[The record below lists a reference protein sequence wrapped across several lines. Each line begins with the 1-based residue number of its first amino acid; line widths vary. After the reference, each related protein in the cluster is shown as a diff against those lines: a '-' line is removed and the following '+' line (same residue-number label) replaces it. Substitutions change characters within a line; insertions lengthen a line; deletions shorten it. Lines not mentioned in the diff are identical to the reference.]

1 MLAQTGQTRTMQ
13 LDRRSFLQL
22 SALAGGG
29 LALNLHFSPL
39 AKAQGPGA
47 PPDLT
52 PQAFIKIAPN
62 GIVTIMARASE
73 TGQGMRN
80 MLPML
85 IAEELDVDWADV
97 RVEQADLDEKKY
109 GIQFSGGSANT
120 PMGWEPM
127 RRVGAAGRQLL
138 MTAAA
143 QTWGV
148 PVAECTTQPGRVLE
162 VAADE
167 APHATPSAS
176 SGSVVR
182 IGSSRVLH
190 PASGRSAGYGELASK
205 AAALPP
211 PALSSVKLKDP
222 KDYHIIGHSQ
232 AGVDTH
238 GIVTGKPLFGI
249 DVQLPGMLHATI
261 EKAPVFAGKV
271 KTANVDEIKTMPG
284 VRHVLVIDGGIT
296 PAAYTPWEPG
306 MEPGI
311 AIVADTW
318 WQAQTARKKLK
329 VDWDLGPA
337 ASQSSE
343 GFAKQAAELLQ
354 TKPGTTV
361 RKYGD
366 VDAALK
372 SSAKVVEATYEYPF
386 IAHSTMEPQGCTAH
400 WKDGKLEMWTT
411 STLPID
417 GRGLVAKTLGIQE
430 SDITTH
436 MVRGG
441 GSFGRRLQNDYA
453 VEAAWIAKRVDA
465 PVKLLWAREDDIA
478 HDPFR
483 PGGTVG
489 LKAGIDAQGK
499 LTAWRHHLVTFGDEK
514 HSTSGGGIG
523 ADTYPAG
530 FPPAYGL
537 YTSAQPLMQRT
548 GALRAP
554 GDNAYCWVAQ
564 SFLDECA
571 HEAGRDPLE
580 FQLELLSNKQSP
592 WSESQR
598 DAVGDH
604 EPSGQSVLIPERYK
618 GVLELVAEKSGWAKR
633 TKTPGRGMGIAAWF
647 CHLGYFAEVADVS
660 VDANGKV
667 TVNHVWAAGDV
678 GSQIINP
685 RAAESMGFGGVIDG
699 MSELAQEITLADGR
713 VRQSNF
719 HNHPVVR
726 MKQIPPIE
734 VYWRKTDYAPTGLG
748 EPTLP
753 PILPAV
759 TNAIF
764 AATGKRIR
772 TIPLQKSGFSWA

>member
-1 MLAQTGQTRTMQ
+1 MRMN
-13 LDRRSFLQL
+13 RRSFLQL
-22 SALAGGG
+22 TALAGGG
-29 LALNLHFSPL
+29 LALDLYRSPL
-39 AKAQGPGA
+39 AAAQGPGT

-52 PQAFIKIAPN
+52 PQTFIKIAQD
-62 GIVTIMARASE
+62 GTVIIMARASE
-73 TGQGMRN
+73 SGQGMRN

-85 IAEELDVDWADV
+85 IAEELDVDWKDV
-97 RVEQADLDEKKY
+97 RVQQAELDEKKY
-109 GIQFSGGSANT
+109 GRQFSGGSANT

-138 MTAAA
+138 IAAAA

-148 PVAECTTQPGRVLE
+148 PVAECTTQSGRVL
-162 VAADE
+162 
-167 APHATPSAS
+167 HAT
-176 SGSVVR
+176 
-182 IGSSRVLH
+182 
-190 PASGRSAGYGELASK
+190 SGRSASYGELGAK
-205 AAALPP
+205 AAALPA

-222 KDYHIIGHSQ
+222 KDYRIIGHSQ
-232 AGVDTH
+232 TGVDTH
-238 GIVTGKPLFGI
+238 AIVTGKPLFGI
-249 DVQLPGMLHATI
+249 DVTLPGMLYASI

-271 KTANVDEIKTMPG
+271 KTANIDQIKTLPG

-318 WQAQTARKKLK
+318 WQAQQARKQLK

-337 ASQSSE
+337 ATQSTE
-343 GFAKQAAELLQ
+343 GFKKRAEELL
-354 TKPGTTV
+354 KAPPGTTV

-372 SSAKVVEATYEYPF
+372 SSAKVVEATYQYPF
-386 IAHSTMEPQGCTAH
+386 IAHVTLEPQGATAH
-400 WKDGKLEMWTT
+400 WKDGKLEMWST
-411 STLPID
+411 STLPAE

-436 MVRGG
+436 MVRAG
-441 GSFGRRLQNDYA
+441 GSFGRRLQNDYL
-453 VEAAWIAKRVDA
+453 VEAAWIAKHIDA
-465 PVKLLWAREDDIA
+465 PVKLLWSREDDVA

-489 LKAGIDAQGK
+489 LKGGLDAQGK
-499 LTAWRHHLVTFGDEK
+499 ITAWRHHFVTFGDEK

-523 ADTYPAG
+523 ADTYPSG
-530 FPPAYGL
+530 FPPAYAL
-537 YTSAQPLMQRT
+537 YTSAQPLMLRT
-548 GALRAP
+548 GAMRAP

-564 SFLDECA
+564 SFLDELA
-571 HEAGRDPLE
+571 DAAGRDPLE
-580 FQLELLSNKQSP
+580 FQLDLLSNTRSP
-592 WSESQR
+592 WSASQL

-604 EPSGQSVLIPERYK
+604 EPSGQSVLIPERFK
-618 GVLELVAEKSGWAKR
+618 GVLELVAEKSGWAHRSKER
-633 TKTPGRGMGIAAWF
+633 GRGMGIAAWF

-660 VDANGKV
+660 VDKDNKV

-685 RAAESMGFGGVIDG
+685 AAAESMGFGGIMEG
-699 MSELAQEITLADGR
+699 MGHLAQEITLVDGKIQ
-713 VRQSNF
+713 QSNF
-719 HNHPVVR
+719 HNHPLMR
-726 MKQIPPIE
+726 MRQTPKIE

-759 TNAIF
+759 GNAIF

-772 TIPLQKSGFSWA
+772 TLPLQRSGFSWA

>member
-1 MLAQTGQTRTMQ
+1 MRI
-13 LDRRSFLQL
+13 DRRSFLQL

-29 LALNLHFSPL
+29 LTLGLYRTPL
-39 AKAQGPGA
+39 AAAQRPGA

-52 PQAFIKIAPN
+52 PQTFIKIAPD
-62 GIVTIMARASE
+62 GVVTIMARASE
-73 TGQGMRN
+73 SGQGMRN

-85 IAEELDVDWADV
+85 IAEELDVDWKDV
-97 RVEQADLDEKKY
+97 HVQQAELNEKIY
-109 GIQFSGGSANT
+109 GAQFSGGSANT
-120 PMGWEPM
+120 PQGWEPM
-127 RRVGAAGRQLL
+127 RRVGAAGRMLL
-138 MTAAA
+138 ITAAA

-148 PVAECTTQPGRVLE
+148 PEAECTTQSGRVI
-162 VAADE
+162 
-167 APHATPSAS
+167 HA
-176 SGSVVR
+176 G
-182 IGSSRVLH
+182 
-190 PASGRSAGYGELASK
+190 SGRSLGYGELADK

-211 PALSSVKLKDP
+211 PALGSVKLKDP

-238 GIVTGKPLFGI
+238 AIVTGKPLFGI
-249 DVQLPGMLHATI
+249 DVQLPGMLYATI

-271 KTANVDEIKTMPG
+271 KSANVEEVKALPG

-296 PAAYTPWEPG
+296 PAAFTPWEPG

-311 AIVADTW
+311 AVVADTW
-318 WQAQTARKKLK
+318 WQAQKARKQLK

-337 ASQSSE
+337 ATQSTE
-343 GFAKQAAELLQ
+343 VFKKRAEELLQ
-354 TKPGTTV
+354 ATPGTAV

-366 VDAALK
+366 VDAEMKA
-372 SSAKVVEATYEYPF
+372 SAKVVEATYQYPF
-386 IAHSTMEPQGCTAH
+386 IAHVTMEPQGATVH
-400 WKDGKLEMWTT
+400 WKAGKLEMWST
-411 STLPID
+411 STLPVD

-436 MVRGG
+436 MVRSG

-453 VEAAWIAKRVDA
+453 VEAAWIAKRIDA
-465 PVKLLWAREDDIA
+465 PVKLLWSREDDIA

-489 LKAGIDAQGK
+489 LKAGLDAQGK
-499 LTAWRHHLVTFGDEK
+499 ITSWRHHLVTFGDAK
-514 HSTSGGGIG
+514 HSASGGGIG
-523 ADTYPAG
+523 SDTYPAG
-530 FPPAYGL
+530 FPPAYAL
-537 YTSAQPLMQRT
+537 YTSAQPLMLRA

-564 SFLDECA
+564 SFLDELA
-571 HEAGRDPLE
+571 HAAGRDPLE
-580 FQLELLSNKQSP
+580 FQLDLLSNKQMP
-592 WSESQR
+592 WSSGEH

-604 EPSGQSVLIPERYK
+604 EPAGQAVLIPDRYK
-618 GVLELVAEKSGWAKR
+618 GVLELAAEKSGWAKR
-633 TKTPGRGMGIAAWF
+633 SKQPGRGMGIAAWF

-660 VDANGKV
+660 VDAQNKV
-667 TVNHVWAAGDV
+667 TVHQVWAAGDV

-685 RAAESMGFGGVIDG
+685 NAAESMAQGGIMEG
-699 MSELAQEITLADGR
+699 MGHLAQEITLEDGKIQ
-713 VRQSNF
+713 QSNF
-719 HNHPVVR
+719 HNHPLMR
-726 MKQIPPIE
+726 MRQVPKIE

-759 TNAIF
+759 SNAIF

-772 TIPLQKSGFSWA
+772 TLPLQRSGFSWA

>member
-1 MLAQTGQTRTMQ
+1 MPM
-13 LDRRSFLQL
+13 DRRSFLQL

-29 LALNLHFSPL
+29 LALSFYSSPL
-39 AKAQGPGA
+39 GRGQRPDA

-52 PQAFIKIAPN
+52 PHAFIKIAPD

-85 IAEELDVDWADV
+85 IAEELDVEWKDV
-97 RVEQADLDEKKY
+97 HVEQAELDQKKY

-127 RRVGAAGRQLL
+127 RRVGAAGRLLL

-148 PVAECTTQPGRVLE
+148 PVAECTTAPGRVL
-162 VAADE
+162 
-167 APHATPSAS
+167 HA
-176 SGSVVR
+176 
-182 IGSSRVLH
+182 
-190 PASGRSAGYGELASK
+190 ASGRSAGYGELAAK

-211 PALSSVKLKDP
+211 PPLSSVKLKDP
-222 KDYHIIGHSQ
+222 KDYRIIGHSQ
-232 AGVDTH
+232 KGVDTNA
-238 GIVTGKPLFGI
+238 ITTGKPLFGI
-249 DVQLPGMLHATI
+249 DIKLPGMLYASI
-261 EKAPVFAGKV
+261 EKSPVFAAKV
-271 KTANVDEIKTMPG
+271 KTANVDEVKALPG
-284 VRHVLVIDGGIT
+284 VRHVLVIEGSIT

-318 WQAQTARKKLK
+318 WQAQTARKQLK
-329 VDWDLGPA
+329 IDWDLGPA
-337 ASQSSE
+337 AAQSSE
-343 GFAKQAAELLQ
+343 LFEKRAADLLAAP
-354 TKPGTTV
+354 PGTIV
-361 RKYGD
+361 RRYGD
-366 VDAALK
+366 VDGALK
-372 SSAKVVEATYEYPF
+372 SSAKVVEATYQYPF
-386 IAHSTMEPQGCTAH
+386 IAHVTMEPQGCTAH
-400 WKDGKLEMWTT
+400 WQDGKLEMWTT
-411 STLPID
+411 STLPGD
-417 GRGLVAKTLGIQE
+417 GQALIAKTFGIAE
-430 SDITTH
+430 SEITTH

-453 VEAAWIAKRVDA
+453 VEAVWISKQIKA
-465 PVKLLWAREDDIA
+465 PVKLLWSREDDVS

-483 PGGTVG
+483 PGGTMG
-489 LKAGIDAQGK
+489 LKAGLDAQGK
-499 LTAWRHHLVTFGDEK
+499 LTAWRHHFITFGDAK
-514 HSTSGGGIG
+514 HDTSGGGIG
-523 ADTYPAG
+523 ADSYPSG
-530 FPPAYGL
+530 FPPAYAL
-537 YTSAQPLMQRT
+537 MTSAQALMQRT

-554 GDNAYCWVAQ
+554 GDNAYCWVSQ
-564 SFLDECA
+564 SFLDEVA
-571 HEAGRDPLE
+571 HAAGRDPLE
-580 FQLELLSNKQSP
+580 FQLELLNNKQAP
-592 WSESQR
+592 WKSNDK

-604 EPSGQSVLIPERYK
+604 EPTGQSVLIPERFK

-633 TKTPGRGMGIAAWF
+633 PKEPGRGMGIAAWF

-660 VDANGKV
+660 VDANNKV
-667 TVNHVWAAGDV
+667 TVHHVWAAGDV

-685 RAAESMGFGGVIDG
+685 QAAESMGMGGVIDG
-699 MSELAQEITLADGR
+699 MAEMAQEITWAEGR
-713 VRQSNF
+713 GVEQTNF
-719 HNHPVVR
+719 HNHPLLR
-726 MKQIPPIE
+726 IKQVPPID

-772 TIPLQKSGFSWA
+772 TLPLKRSGLSWA